1 MNSSR
6 LFFLIGSVFI
16 PLIFGIII
24 PLILKQEFKVTAF
37 WIGFGFIACAA
48 LPLKLREALFYPI
61 NKIAMLVG
69 HINQTLIMG
78 IIFYAMFTP
87 ISLFRKLKGVDT
99 MGLKSKDNSSFW
111 RDPDEKWINF
121 DRPY

>member
-16 PLIFGIII
+16 PLLFGIII

-37 WIGFGFIACAA
+37 WIGLGFLIAAA
-48 LPLKLREALFYPI
+48 LPLKIREALFYPI
-61 NKIAMLVG
+61 NKTAMLLG
-69 HINQTLIMG
+69 YINQNIIMG
-78 IIFYAMFTP
+78 LIFYVMFTP
-87 ISLFRKLKGVDT
+87 ISFLRKLKGVDA
-99 MGLKSKDNSSFW
+99 MGLKSKETSSFW